1 MSPTI
6 NPGSVNTPGAAPGA
20 GAGTRAGAS
29 ARSGVGAGSGAA
41 ADGVKSGIKSG
52 ADAAGELG
60 WLLDEMTTAVP
71 SVRHAVLLSTDGL
84 AVAAT
89 SGLSREDGEHLAAVA
104 SGFHSLA
111 KGAGRH
117 FKVGAVRQTM
127 VEFDGGF
134 LFVVAAGGGTCLAVF
149 SGPDGD
155 VGLIAY
161 ELARLVRRV
170 GEHLFAAP
178 RSGDAAGA
186 VP

>member
-1 MSPTI
+1 
-6 NPGSVNTPGAAPGA
+6 
-20 GAGTRAGAS
+20 
-29 ARSGVGAGSGAA
+29 
-41 ADGVKSGIKSG
+41 
-52 ADAAGELG
+52 
-60 WLLDEMTTAVP
+60 LLDEMAAGVP
-71 SVRHAVLLSTDGL
+71 SVHHAVLLSTDGL

-89 SGLSREDGEHLAAVA
+89 AGLSREDGEHLAAIA

-117 FKVGAVRQTM
+117 FGVGAVHQTM

-178 RSGDAAGA
+178 RSGGGAGAGTGAGATAGA

>member
-1 MSPTI
+1 MT
-6 NPGSVNTPGAAPGA
+6 NPGS
-20 GAGTRAGAS
+20 AS
-29 ARSGVGAGSGAA
+29 AGSANSGTVNGST
-41 ADGVKSGIKSG
+41 
-52 ADAAGELG
+52 DAAGELG
-60 WLLDEMTTAVP
+60 WLLDEMAAGVP
-71 SVRHAVLLSTDGL
+71 SIRHAVLLSTDGL

-89 SGLSREDGEHLAAVA
+89 AGLSREDGEHLAAVA

-117 FKVGAVRQTM
+117 FEVGTVRQTM

-155 VGLIAY
+155 VGLVAY

-170 GEHLFAAP
+170 GEHLFAPP
-178 RSGDAAGA
+178 RSGDGDGA